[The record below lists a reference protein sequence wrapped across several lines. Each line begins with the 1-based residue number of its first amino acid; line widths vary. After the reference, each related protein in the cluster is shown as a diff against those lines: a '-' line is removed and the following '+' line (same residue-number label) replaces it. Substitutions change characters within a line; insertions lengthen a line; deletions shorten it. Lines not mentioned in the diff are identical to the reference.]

1 MRIRPVLAATTA
13 VLFAALGVLS
23 ATAASAA
30 TIDGHELLPL
40 SIVPVTSPARVNTTL
55 VTMADP
61 GDCPTGSVSV
71 GSLSLPGGE
80 LTKSSW
86 LSYGLTKNLGSS
98 DRWLDGI
105 FAGNQIPGGTV
116 TGSAWSIYLTSYD
129 TAYSAS
135 ISCWD
140 PEITA
145 VTPGTPVYLATVKK
159 MSQAE
164 AEVFF
169 PPPANSKGYYTIVPI
184 VVSPAHPV
192 NVAVTP
198 AIHNLTVSWDAMT
211 AVPAVTGYKISVT
224 AGGVPLARSPFTVA
238 ATDTSA
244 VIRLLKAS
252 TEYEVT
258 VVATNSAG
266 DSLPSTSVTST
277 TLPGVWF

>member
-1 MRIRPVLAATTA
+1 MRLRPVYAATTA
-13 VLFAALGVLS
+13 VLFAAMGALS
-23 ATAASAA
+23 AMPASAA
-30 TIDGHELLPL
+30 TMDGHELLPL
-40 SIVPVTSPARVNTTL
+40 SIVPVTTPAKVNSTT

-71 GSLSLPGGE
+71 ASISLPGGE

-86 LSYGLTKNLGSS
+86 VSYGLTHNLGYS
-98 DRWLDGI
+98 DRWLNAI
-105 FAGNQIPGGTV
+105 FGGSQIPGGTLP
-116 TGSAWSIYLTSYD
+116 GSPWSVYLMSYD
-129 TAYSAS
+129 ASYSAS

-159 MSQAE
+159 LSEAE
-164 AEVFF
+164 AV
-169 PPPANSKGYYTIVPI
+169 AAGVAKGYYTIVPI

-198 AIHNLTVSWDAMT
+198 AIHNLTVSWDAVT
-211 AVPAVTGYKISVT
+211 ADPAVTGYKISVT

-244 VIRLLKAS
+244 VIRFLKAN
-252 TEYEVT
+252 TQYEVT

-277 TLPGVWF
+277 TLPRV